1 MSDNT
6 EMQAEYENYQVKTY
20 LKLSNNQQLNLNMN
34 NISILNLSLYTEKL
48 SHVIQN
54 FFKVNILEIEPT
66 IQDIK
71 ENILEEDLIIVV
83 DKLVNLYFEE
93 INKGKEVNARK
104 KFVLDYLN
112 DYKINLQEIYCWLL
126 NNQTY
131 SNSIYLLG
139 YFNYHGIGIDINMQ
153 NAFKF
158 YQKATE
164 LENIVAQ
171 YEVANMYMDG
181 EGTDEDYEK
190 AFELTI
196 DLAKRNYSCGINLLG
211 YCYEHG
217 IGTDV
222 NEQKVFE
229 LYERAADL
237 GNAKGLNNVAYCY
250 EKGIGTEVNEQRA
263 FELYDKVADLGES
276 FGINH
281 LGNCYFNGIGTLV
294 NTQKALELYQKAAKL
309 KNDRAQYNL
318 AFMYENGYGT
328 KKNIDNAIYWYKKS
342 AKQGHKNAQNKLNN
356 LLN

>member
-6 EMQAEYENYQVKTY
+6 EMQAEYENYQVKAY
-20 LKLSNNQQLNLNMN
+20 PKLSNNQQLNLNMN
-34 NISILNLSLYTEKL
+34 NIK
-48 SHVIQN
+48 
-54 FFKVNILEIEPT
+54 IEPT
-66 IQDIK
+66 TQDIK

-153 NAFKF
+153 MHLNLSKSNRVGK
-158 YQKATE
+158 Y
-164 LENIVAQ
+164 
-171 YEVANMYMDG
+171 Y
-181 EGTDEDYEK
+181 
-190 AFELTI
+190 
-196 DLAKRNYSCGINLLG
+196 LAKRNYSCGINLLG

-229 LYERAADL
+229 LYERAA
-237 GNAKGLNNVAYCY
+237 GNWDR
-250 EKGIGTEVNEQRA
+250 INEQRA
-263 FELYDKVADLGES
+263 FELYHKVADLGES

-281 LGNCYFNGIGTLV
+281 LGNCYLMELGTLV

-342 AKQGHKNAQNKLNN
+342 ANKDTKMHKIN
-356 LLN
+356 